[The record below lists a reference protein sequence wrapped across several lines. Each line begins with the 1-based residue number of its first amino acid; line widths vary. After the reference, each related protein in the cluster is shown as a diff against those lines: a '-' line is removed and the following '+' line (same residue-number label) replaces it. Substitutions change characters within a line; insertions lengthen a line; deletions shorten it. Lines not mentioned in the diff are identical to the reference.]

1 MPSPETNPMA
11 EHALDETFRSTPREN
26 PSHAEGTF
34 TRVIEEQAAKLPS
47 SVFLALAFAAMTA
60 SALLELAGRTRLSR
74 FVAMW
79 PPTLLAMGIYD
90 KIVKTVGTT

>member
-1 MPSPETNPMA
+1 MPSPEINPMA
-11 EHALDETFRSTPREN
+11 NRPPEFRPAPREN

-34 TRVIEEQAAKLPS
+34 TRVLEAQTAKLPS
-47 SVFLALAFAAMTA
+47 SVFLAFALASMAA

-74 FVAMW
+74 FIGMW

-90 KIVKTVGTT
+90 KIVKTAGAT